1 VTVAQY
7 DFIRACISRTLYC
20 ANSAMSAVEDV
31 DSVTAL
37 RELLGIKRELTLMV
51 MELERIVVV

>member
-1 VTVAQY
+1 
-7 DFIRACISRTLYC
+7 
-20 ANSAMSAVEDV
+20 MSAVEDV